1 MLRLTLEHSTLV
13 RDRAATTLLSLL
25 ACLHACPPRR
35 AALTLVRFRP
45 FPPQLAVNEF
55 LNIMQS
61 LLLPFAMLPALHF
74 AAAPHILGGSR
85 SPPSLMALTT
95 CLALVVLFTNSI
107 VIGGV
112 IAALGFTPLS
122 VVGVGITCALY
133 VGVCLRMVW
142 SDLKASA
149 WRIGRLLASCCTF
162 IRYKS
167 EDCCWLLC
175 GDQSGPPGGASGGL
189 SDAPRQRITEGIL
202 DADATMEGELLGRL
216 LTPESLALAARAHGR
231 SSSTRTGQAS
241 GNKPPR
247 NLMPSFSSSSSRGGG
262 GGDEEGGSRF
272 RGSGTSYSGSG
283 TSGSYAPPKMD
294 LGRVQGGGAK

>member
-74 AAAPHILGGSR
+74 AAAPHILGGFR

-112 IAALGFTPLS
+112 IAALGFTLS
-122 VVGVGITCALY
+122 RSL
-133 VGVCLRMVW
+133 
-142 SDLKASA
+142 ASA
-149 WRIGRLLASCCTF
+149 SPAHSTLACASGWYGATSRLRVAHRTPPRQLLHLHTLQVRRLLLAPLRRSV
-162 IRYKS
+162 R
-167 EDCCWLLC
+167 
-175 GDQSGPPGGASGGL
+175 PPA
-189 SDAPRQRITEGIL
+189 APRVGCR
-202 DADATMEGELLGRL
+202 R
-216 LTPESLALAARAHGR
+216 AAAAYH
-231 SSSTRTGQAS
+231 
-241 GNKPPR
+241 
-247 NLMPSFSSSSSRGGG
+247 
-262 GGDEEGGSRF
+262 
-272 RGSGTSYSGSG
+272 
-283 TSGSYAPPKMD
+283 
-294 LGRVQGGGAK
+294 